1 MNNQLNNL
9 FVSYKPVKIDDY
21 PYIEQSNYDF
31 TSLKSLASNLP
42 VTYKPVKVINHSNV
56 EQSNQPNYI
65 DNYVDFFINTS
76 QLPITNQIPI
86 IKQNKFNYDFTNWKP
101 LTSKQIIQNNNL
113 ANMSFEDLVR
123 IYKLPIKI
131 SSGYRGKNGFRGG
144 KTKSGKQSNHNK
156 LDAHGHPMAYDI
168 QPLVNGKVDKS
179 DSAFA
184 NLRKILANNYNVR
197 EWFKMRNW
205 GILDETTP
213 QMMAKTGATGK
224 HFHIGPD
231 RAAVRFN

>member
-1 MNNQLNNL
+1 MNNQLSDL
-9 FVSYKPVKIDDY
+9 FVSYKPVTNY
-21 PYIEQSNYDF
+21 PYIEQFDQ
-31 TSLKSLASNLP
+31 T
-42 VTYKPVKVINHSNV
+42 
-56 EQSNQPNYI
+56 NYI
-65 DNYVDFFINTS
+65 DSYNDPFIDTL
-76 QLPITNQIPI
+76 QLPIT
-86 IKQNKFNYDFTNWKP
+86 KQNKSNQGFAGWKP
-101 LTSKQIIQNNNL
+101 LTNNQVSQNSNL
-113 ANMSFEDLVR
+113 ANMSFEDL
-123 IYKLPIKI
+123 IKTYNLPIQI

-184 NLRKILANNYNVR
+184 NLRNILANNQDVK
-197 EWFKMRNW
+197 EWFRMRDW

-231 RAAVRFN
+231 RAAVRFS

>member
-1 MNNQLNNL
+1 MNNQLSDL
-9 FVSYKPVKIDDY
+9 FVSYKPVTNY
-21 PYIEQSNYDF
+21 PYIEEFDQ
-31 TSLKSLASNLP
+31 T
-42 VTYKPVKVINHSNV
+42 
-56 EQSNQPNYI
+56 NYI
-65 DNYVDFFINTS
+65 DSQNDPFIDTL
-76 QLPITNQIPI
+76 QLPIT
-86 IKQNKFNYDFTNWKP
+86 KQNKSNQGFAGWKP
-101 LTSKQIIQNNNL
+101 LTNNQVSQNSNL
-113 ANMSFEDLVR
+113 ANMSFEDL
-123 IYKLPIKI
+123 IKTYNLPIQI

-156 LDAHGHPMAYDI
+156 LDEHGHPMAYDI

-184 NLRKILANNYNVR
+184 NLRNILANNYNVR
-197 EWFKMRNW
+197 EWFKIRNW

-231 RAAVRFN
+231 RAAVRFS

>member
-1 MNNQLNNL
+1 MNNQLSDL
-9 FVSYKPVKIDDY
+9 FVSYKPVTNY
-21 PYIEQSNYDF
+21 PYMEQFDQ
-31 TSLKSLASNLP
+31 T
-42 VTYKPVKVINHSNV
+42 
-56 EQSNQPNYI
+56 NYI
-65 DNYVDFFINTS
+65 DSQNDPFIDTL
-76 QLPITNQIPI
+76 QLPIT
-86 IKQNKFNYDFTNWKP
+86 KQNKSNQGFAGWKP
-101 LTSKQIIQNNNL
+101 LTNNQVSQNSNL
-113 ANMSFEDLVR
+113 ANMSFEDL
-123 IYKLPIKI
+123 IKTYNLPIQI

-156 LDAHGHPMAYDI
+156 LDEHGHPMAYDI

-184 NLRKILANNYNVR
+184 NLRNILANNQDVK
-197 EWFKMRNW
+197 EWFRMRDW

-231 RAAVRFN
+231 RAAVRFS

>member
-1 MNNQLNNL
+1 MNNQLSDL
-9 FVSYKPVKIDDY
+9 FVSYKPVTNY
-21 PYIEQSNYDF
+21 PYMEQFDE
-31 TSLKSLASNLP
+31 T
-42 VTYKPVKVINHSNV
+42 
-56 EQSNQPNYI
+56 NYI
-65 DNYVDFFINTS
+65 DSQDDPFIDTL
-76 QLPITNQIPI
+76 QLPIT
-86 IKQNKFNYDFTNWKP
+86 KQNKSNQGFAGWKP
-101 LTSKQIIQNNNL
+101 LTNNQVSQNSNL
-113 ANMSFEDLVR
+113 ANMSFEDL
-123 IYKLPIKI
+123 IKTYNLPIQI

-156 LDAHGHPMAYDI
+156 LDEHGHPMAYDI

-184 NLRKILANNYNVR
+184 NLRNILANNQDVK
-197 EWFKMRNW
+197 EWFRMRDW

-231 RAAVRFN
+231 RAAVRFS

>member
-1 MNNQLNNL
+1 MNNQLSDL
-9 FVSYKPVKIDDY
+9 FVSYKPVTNY
-21 PYIEQSNYDF
+21 PYIEQFDQ
-31 TSLKSLASNLP
+31 T
-42 VTYKPVKVINHSNV
+42 
-56 EQSNQPNYI
+56 NYI
-65 DNYVDFFINTS
+65 DSQNDPFIDTL
-76 QLPITNQIPI
+76 QLPITKQDKSNQG
-86 IKQNKFNYDFTNWKP
+86 FAGWKP
-101 LTSKQIIQNNNL
+101 LTNNQVSQNSNL
-113 ANMSFEDLVR
+113 ANMSFEDLIK
-123 IYKLPIKI
+123 IYNLPIQI

-156 LDAHGHPMAYDI
+156 LDEHGHPMAYDI

-184 NLRKILANNYNVR
+184 NLRNILANNQDVK
-197 EWFKMRNW
+197 EWFRMRNW

-231 RAAVRFN
+231 RAAVRFS

>member
-1 MNNQLNNL
+1 MNNQLSDL
-9 FVSYKPVKIDDY
+9 FVSYKPVTNY
-21 PYIEQSNYDF
+21 PYIEQFDE
-31 TSLKSLASNLP
+31 T
-42 VTYKPVKVINHSNV
+42 
-56 EQSNQPNYI
+56 NYI
-65 DNYVDFFINTS
+65 DSQNDPFIDTL
-76 QLPITNQIPI
+76 QLPIT
-86 IKQNKFNYDFTNWKP
+86 KQNKSNQGFAGWKP
-101 LTSKQIIQNNNL
+101 LTNNQVSQNSNL
-113 ANMSFEDLVR
+113 ANMSFEDL
-123 IYKLPIKI
+123 IKTYNLPIQI

-156 LDAHGHPMAYDI
+156 LDEHGHPMAYDI

-179 DSAFA
+179 DSAFT
-184 NLRKILANNYNVR
+184 NLRNILANNQDVK
-197 EWFKMRNW
+197 EWFRMRDW

>member
-1 MNNQLNNL
+1 MNNQLSDL
-9 FVSYKPVKIDDY
+9 FVSYKPVTNY
-21 PYIEQSNYDF
+21 PYIEEFDY
-31 TSLKSLASNLP
+31 T
-42 VTYKPVKVINHSNV
+42 
-56 EQSNQPNYI
+56 NYI
-65 DNYVDFFINTS
+65 DSQNDPFIDTL
-76 QLPITNQIPI
+76 QLPIT
-86 IKQNKFNYDFTNWKP
+86 KQNKSNQGFAGWKP
-101 LTSKQIIQNNNL
+101 LTNNQVSQNSNL
-113 ANMSFEDLVR
+113 ANMSFEDL
-123 IYKLPIKI
+123 IKTYNLPIQI

-156 LDAHGHPMAYDI
+156 LDEHGHPMAYDI

-184 NLRKILANNYNVR
+184 NLRNTLANNQDVK
-197 EWFKMRNW
+197 EWFRMRDW

-231 RAAVRFN
+231 RAAVRFS

>member
-1 MNNQLNNL
+1 MNNQLSDL
-9 FVSYKPVKIDDY
+9 FVSYKPVTNY
-21 PYIEQSNYDF
+21 PYIEQFDQ
-31 TSLKSLASNLP
+31 T
-42 VTYKPVKVINHSNV
+42 
-56 EQSNQPNYI
+56 NYI
-65 DNYVDFFINTS
+65 DSQNDPFIDTL
-76 QLPITNQIPI
+76 QLPI
-86 IKQNKFNYDFTNWKP
+86 IKQNKSNQGFAGWKP
-101 LTSKQIIQNNNL
+101 LTNNQVSQNSNL
-113 ANMSFEDLVR
+113 ANMSFEDLIK
-123 IYKLPIKI
+123 IYNLPIQI

-156 LDAHGHPMAYDI
+156 LDEHGHPMAYDI

-184 NLRKILANNYNVR
+184 NLRNILANNQDVK

-213 QMMAKTGATGK
+213 QMIAKTGATGK

-231 RAAVRFN
+231 RAAVRFS

>member
-1 MNNQLNNL
+1 MNNQLSDL
-9 FVSYKPVKIDDY
+9 FVSYKPVTNY
-21 PYIEQSNYDF
+21 PYIEQFDQ
-31 TSLKSLASNLP
+31 T
-42 VTYKPVKVINHSNV
+42 
-56 EQSNQPNYI
+56 NYI
-65 DNYVDFFINTS
+65 DSQNDPFIDTL
-76 QLPITNQIPI
+76 QLPIT
-86 IKQNKFNYDFTNWKP
+86 KQNKSNQGFAGWKP
-101 LTSKQIIQNNNL
+101 LTNNQVSQNSNL
-113 ANMSFEDLVR
+113 ANMSFEDL
-123 IYKLPIKI
+123 IKTYNLPIQI

-156 LDAHGHPMAYDI
+156 LDEHGHPMAYDI

-184 NLRKILANNYNVR
+184 NLRNILANNQDVK

-213 QMMAKTGATGK
+213 QMIAKTGATGK

-231 RAAVRFN
+231 RAAVRFS

>member
-1 MNNQLNNL
+1 MNNQLSDL
-9 FVSYKPVKIDDY
+9 FVSYKPVTNY
-21 PYIEQSNYDF
+21 PYIEQFDQ
-31 TSLKSLASNLP
+31 T
-42 VTYKPVKVINHSNV
+42 
-56 EQSNQPNYI
+56 NYI
-65 DNYVDFFINTS
+65 DSYDDPFIDTL
-76 QLPITNQIPI
+76 QLPITKQDKSNQS
-86 IKQNKFNYDFTNWKP
+86 FAGWKP
-101 LTSKQIIQNNNL
+101 LTNNQVSQNSNL
-113 ANMSFEDLVR
+113 ANMSFEDL
-123 IYKLPIKI
+123 IKTYNLPIQI

-156 LDAHGHPMAYDI
+156 LDEHGHPMAYDI

-184 NLRKILANNYNVR
+184 NLRNILANNQDVK
-197 EWFKMRNW
+197 EWFRMRNW

-231 RAAVRFN
+231 RAAVRFS

>member
-1 MNNQLNNL
+1 MNNQLNDL
-9 FVSYKPVKIDDY
+9 F
-21 PYIEQSNYDF
+21 
-31 TSLKSLASNLP
+31 
-42 VTYKPVKVINHSNV
+42 VTYKPVTNYSYM
-56 EQSNQPNYI
+56 EQPNQTA
-65 DNYVDFFINTS
+65 YVDNQDDSFIDTL
-76 QLPITNQIPI
+76 QLPIT
-86 IKQNKFNYDFTNWKP
+86 KQNKSNQGFAGWKP
-101 LTSKQIIQNNNL
+101 LTNNQFSQNSNL
-113 ANMSFEDLVR
+113 ANMSFEDL
-123 IYKLPIKI
+123 IKTYNLPIQI

-156 LDAHGHPMAYDI
+156 LDEHGHPMAYDI

-184 NLRKILANNYNVR
+184 NLRNILANNQDVK
-197 EWFKMRNW
+197 EWFRMRNW

-231 RAAVRFN
+231 RAAVRFS

>member
-1 MNNQLNNL
+1 MNNQLSDL
-9 FVSYKPVKIDDY
+9 FVSYKPVTNY
-21 PYIEQSNYDF
+21 PYIEQFDQ
-31 TSLKSLASNLP
+31 T
-42 VTYKPVKVINHSNV
+42 
-56 EQSNQPNYI
+56 NYI
-65 DNYVDFFINTS
+65 DSQNLPFIDTL
-76 QLPITNQIPI
+76 QLPIT
-86 IKQNKFNYDFTNWKP
+86 KQNKSNQGFAGWKP
-101 LTSKQIIQNNNL
+101 LTNNQVSQNSNL
-113 ANMSFEDLVR
+113 ANMSFEDL
-123 IYKLPIKI
+123 IKTYNLPIQI

-156 LDAHGHPMAYDI
+156 LDEHGHPMAYDI

-184 NLRKILANNYNVR
+184 NLRNILANNQDVK

-231 RAAVRFN
+231 RAAVRFS

>member
-1 MNNQLNNL
+1 MNNQLSDL
-9 FVSYKPVKIDDY
+9 FVSYKPVTTY
-21 PYIEQSNYDF
+21 PYIEQFDQ
-31 TSLKSLASNLP
+31 T
-42 VTYKPVKVINHSNV
+42 
-56 EQSNQPNYI
+56 NYI
-65 DNYVDFFINTS
+65 DSQNDPFIDTL
-76 QLPITNQIPI
+76 QLPITKQDKSNQG
-86 IKQNKFNYDFTNWKP
+86 FAGWKP
-101 LTSKQIIQNNNL
+101 LTNNQVSQNSNL
-113 ANMSFEDLVR
+113 ANMSFEDL
-123 IYKLPIKI
+123 IKTYNLPIQI

-156 LDAHGHPMAYDI
+156 LDEHGHPMAYDI

-184 NLRKILANNYNVR
+184 NLRNILANNQDVK
-197 EWFKMRNW
+197 EWFRIRNW

-231 RAAVRFN
+231 RAAVRFS

>member
-1 MNNQLNNL
+1 MNNQLSDL
-9 FVSYKPVKIDDY
+9 FVSYKPVTNY
-21 PYIEQSNYDF
+21 PYMEQFDE
-31 TSLKSLASNLP
+31 T
-42 VTYKPVKVINHSNV
+42 
-56 EQSNQPNYI
+56 NYI
-65 DNYVDFFINTS
+65 DSQNDPFIDTL
-76 QLPITNQIPI
+76 QLPIT
-86 IKQNKFNYDFTNWKP
+86 KQNKSNQGFAGWKP
-101 LTSKQIIQNNNL
+101 LTNNQVSQNSNL
-113 ANMSFEDLVR
+113 ANMSFEDL
-123 IYKLPIKI
+123 IKTYNLPIQI

-156 LDAHGHPMAYDI
+156 LDEHGHPMAYDI

-184 NLRKILANNYNVR
+184 NLRNILANNQDVK
-197 EWFKMRNW
+197 EWFRMRDW

-231 RAAVRFN
+231 RAAVRFS

>member
-1 MNNQLNNL
+1 MNSQLSDL
-9 FVSYKPVKIDDY
+9 FVSYKPVTNY
-21 PYIEQSNYDF
+21 PYIEQFDQ
-31 TSLKSLASNLP
+31 T
-42 VTYKPVKVINHSNV
+42 
-56 EQSNQPNYI
+56 NYI
-65 DNYVDFFINTS
+65 DSQNDPFIDTL
-76 QLPITNQIPI
+76 QLPIT
-86 IKQNKFNYDFTNWKP
+86 KQNKSNQGFAGWKP
-101 LTSKQIIQNNNL
+101 LTNNQVSQNSNL
-113 ANMSFEDLVR
+113 ANMSFEDL
-123 IYKLPIKI
+123 IKTYNLPIQI

-156 LDAHGHPMAYDI
+156 LDEHGHPMAYDI

-184 NLRKILANNYNVR
+184 NLRNILANNQDVK
-197 EWFKMRNW
+197 EWFRMRDW

-231 RAAVRFN
+231 RAAVRFS

>member
-1 MNNQLNNL
+1 MNNQLSDL
-9 FVSYKPVKIDDY
+9 FVSYKPVINY
-21 PYIEQSNYDF
+21 PYIEQPDQ
-31 TSLKSLASNLP
+31 T
-42 VTYKPVKVINHSNV
+42 
-56 EQSNQPNYI
+56 NYI
-65 DNYVDFFINTS
+65 DSQNDPFIDTL
-76 QLPITNQIPI
+76 QLPIT
-86 IKQNKFNYDFTNWKP
+86 KQNKSNQGFAGWKP
-101 LTSKQIIQNNNL
+101 LTNNQVSQNSNL
-113 ANMSFEDLVR
+113 ANMSFEDL
-123 IYKLPIKI
+123 IKTYNLPIQI

-156 LDAHGHPMAYDI
+156 LDEHGHPMAYDI

-184 NLRKILANNYNVR
+184 NLRNILANNQDVK
-197 EWFKMRNW
+197 EWFRMRNW

-231 RAAVRFN
+231 RAAVRFS

>member
-1 MNNQLNNL
+1 MNNQLSDL
-9 FVSYKPVKIDDY
+9 FVSYKPVTNY
-21 PYIEQSNYDF
+21 PYIEQFDQ
-31 TSLKSLASNLP
+31 T
-42 VTYKPVKVINHSNV
+42 
-56 EQSNQPNYI
+56 NYI
-65 DNYVDFFINTS
+65 DSQNDPFIDTL
-76 QLPITNQIPI
+76 QLPIT
-86 IKQNKFNYDFTNWKP
+86 KQNKSNQGFAGWKP
-101 LTSKQIIQNNNL
+101 LTNNQVSQNSGL
-113 ANMSFEDLVR
+113 ANMSFEDL
-123 IYKLPIKI
+123 IKTYNLPIQI

-156 LDAHGHPMAYDI
+156 LDEHGHPMAYDI

-184 NLRKILANNYNVR
+184 NLRNILANNQDVK
-197 EWFKMRNW
+197 EWFRMRDW

-231 RAAVRFN
+231 RAAVRFS

>member
-1 MNNQLNNL
+1 MNSQLSDL
-9 FVSYKPVKIDDY
+9 FVSYKPVTNY
-21 PYIEQSNYDF
+21 PYIEQSDQ
-31 TSLKSLASNLP
+31 T
-42 VTYKPVKVINHSNV
+42 
-56 EQSNQPNYI
+56 NYI
-65 DNYVDFFINTS
+65 DSQNDPFIDTL
-76 QLPITNQIPI
+76 QLPIT
-86 IKQNKFNYDFTNWKP
+86 KQNKSNQGFAGWKP
-101 LTSKQIIQNNNL
+101 LTNNQVSQNSNL
-113 ANMSFEDLVR
+113 ANMSFEDL
-123 IYKLPIKI
+123 IKTYNLPIQI

-156 LDAHGHPMAYDI
+156 LDEHGHPMAYDI

-184 NLRKILANNYNVR
+184 NLRNILANNQDVK
-197 EWFKMRNW
+197 EWFRMRNW

-231 RAAVRFN
+231 RAAVRFS

>member
-1 MNNQLNNL
+1 MNNQLSDL
-9 FVSYKPVKIDDY
+9 FVSYKPVTTY
-21 PYIEQSNYDF
+21 PYIEQFDQ
-31 TSLKSLASNLP
+31 T
-42 VTYKPVKVINHSNV
+42 
-56 EQSNQPNYI
+56 NYI
-65 DNYVDFFINTS
+65 DSQNDPFIDTL
-76 QLPITNQIPI
+76 QLPITKQDKSNQG
-86 IKQNKFNYDFTNWKP
+86 FAGWKP
-101 LTSKQIIQNNNL
+101 LTNNQVSQNSNL
-113 ANMSFEDLVR
+113 ANMSFEDL
-123 IYKLPIKI
+123 IKTYNLPIQI

-156 LDAHGHPMAYDI
+156 LDEHGHPMAYDI

-184 NLRKILANNYNVR
+184 NLRNILANNQDVK
-197 EWFKMRNW
+197 EWFRMRNW

-231 RAAVRFN
+231 RAAVRFS

>member
-1 MNNQLNNL
+1 MNNQLSDL
-9 FVSYKPVKIDDY
+9 FVSYKPVTNY
-21 PYIEQSNYDF
+21 PYIEQFDQ
-31 TSLKSLASNLP
+31 T
-42 VTYKPVKVINHSNV
+42 
-56 EQSNQPNYI
+56 NYI
-65 DNYVDFFINTS
+65 DSQSDPFIDTL
-76 QLPITNQIPI
+76 QLPITKQDKSNQG
-86 IKQNKFNYDFTNWKP
+86 FAGWKP
-101 LTSKQIIQNNNL
+101 LTNNQVSQNSNL
-113 ANMSFEDLVR
+113 ANMSFEDL
-123 IYKLPIKI
+123 IKTYNLPIQI

-156 LDAHGHPMAYDI
+156 LDEHGHPMAYDI

-184 NLRKILANNYNVR
+184 NLRNILANNQDVK
-197 EWFKMRNW
+197 EWFRMRDW

-231 RAAVRFN
+231 RAAVRFS

>member
-1 MNNQLNNL
+1 MNNQLSDL
-9 FVSYKPVKIDDY
+9 FVSYKPVTNY
-21 PYIEQSNYDF
+21 PYIKQFDQ
-31 TSLKSLASNLP
+31 T
-42 VTYKPVKVINHSNV
+42 
-56 EQSNQPNYI
+56 NYI
-65 DNYVDFFINTS
+65 DSQNDPFIDTL
-76 QLPITNQIPI
+76 QLPIT
-86 IKQNKFNYDFTNWKP
+86 KQNKSNQGFAGWKP
-101 LTSKQIIQNNNL
+101 LTNNQVSQNSNL
-113 ANMSFEDLVR
+113 ANMSFEDL
-123 IYKLPIKI
+123 IKTYNLPIQI

-156 LDAHGHPMAYDI
+156 LDEHGHPMAYDI

-184 NLRKILANNYNVR
+184 NLRNILANNQDVK
-197 EWFKMRNW
+197 EWFRMRDW

-231 RAAVRFN
+231 RAAVRFS

>member
-1 MNNQLNNL
+1 MNNQLSDL
-9 FVSYKPVKIDDY
+9 FVSYKPVINY
-21 PYIEQSNYDF
+21 PYIEEFDQ
-31 TSLKSLASNLP
+31 T
-42 VTYKPVKVINHSNV
+42 
-56 EQSNQPNYI
+56 NYI
-65 DNYVDFFINTS
+65 DSQNDPFIDTL
-76 QLPITNQIPI
+76 QLPIT
-86 IKQNKFNYDFTNWKP
+86 KQNKSNQGFAGWKP
-101 LTSKQIIQNNNL
+101 LTNNQVSQNSNL
-113 ANMSFEDLVR
+113 ANMSFEDL
-123 IYKLPIKI
+123 IKTYNLPIQI

-156 LDAHGHPMAYDI
+156 LDEHGHPMAYDI

-184 NLRKILANNYNVR
+184 NLRNTLANNQDVK
-197 EWFKMRNW
+197 EWFRMRDW

-231 RAAVRFN
+231 RAAVRFS

>member
-1 MNNQLNNL
+1 MNNQLSDL
-9 FVSYKPVKIDDY
+9 FVSYKPVTNY
-21 PYIEQSNYDF
+21 PYIEQFDQ
-31 TSLKSLASNLP
+31 T
-42 VTYKPVKVINHSNV
+42 
-56 EQSNQPNYI
+56 NYI
-65 DNYVDFFINTS
+65 DSQNDPFIDTL
-76 QLPITNQIPI
+76 QLPIT
-86 IKQNKFNYDFTNWKP
+86 KQNKSNQGFAGWKP
-101 LTSKQIIQNNNL
+101 LTNNQVSQNSNL
-113 ANMSFEDLVR
+113 ANMRFEDL
-123 IYKLPIKI
+123 IKTYNLPIQI

-184 NLRKILANNYNVR
+184 NLRNILANNQDVK
-197 EWFKMRNW
+197 EWFRMRDW

-231 RAAVRFN
+231 RAAVRFS

>member
-1 MNNQLNNL
+1 MNNQLSDL
-9 FVSYKPVKIDDY
+9 FVSYKPVTNY
-21 PYIEQSNYDF
+21 PYIEQFDQ
-31 TSLKSLASNLP
+31 T
-42 VTYKPVKVINHSNV
+42 
-56 EQSNQPNYI
+56 NYI
-65 DNYVDFFINTS
+65 DSQNDPFIDTL
-76 QLPITNQIPI
+76 QLPIT
-86 IKQNKFNYDFTNWKP
+86 KQNKSNQGFAGWKP
-101 LTSKQIIQNNNL
+101 LTNNQVSQNSNL
-113 ANMSFEDLVR
+113 ANMSFEDLIK
-123 IYKLPIKI
+123 IYNLPIQI

-156 LDAHGHPMAYDI
+156 LDEHGHPMAYDI

-184 NLRKILANNYNVR
+184 NLRNILANNQDVK

-231 RAAVRFN
+231 RAAVRFS

>member
-1 MNNQLNNL
+1 MNNQLSDL
-9 FVSYKPVKIDDY
+9 FVSYKPVTTY
-21 PYIEQSNYDF
+21 PYIEQFDQ
-31 TSLKSLASNLP
+31 T
-42 VTYKPVKVINHSNV
+42 
-56 EQSNQPNYI
+56 NYI
-65 DNYVDFFINTS
+65 DSQNDPFIDTL
-76 QLPITNQIPI
+76 QLPITKQDKSNQG
-86 IKQNKFNYDFTNWKP
+86 FAGWKP
-101 LTSKQIIQNNNL
+101 LTNNQVSQNNNL
-113 ANMSFEDLVR
+113 ANMSFEDL
-123 IYKLPIKI
+123 IKTYNLPIQI

-156 LDAHGHPMAYDI
+156 LDEHGHPMAYDV

-184 NLRKILANNYNVR
+184 NLRNILANNQDVK
-197 EWFKMRNW
+197 EWFRMRDW

-231 RAAVRFN
+231 RAAVRFS

>member
-1 MNNQLNNL
+1 MNNQLSDL
-9 FVSYKPVKIDDY
+9 FVSYKPVTTY
-21 PYIEQSNYDF
+21 PYIEQFDQ
-31 TSLKSLASNLP
+31 T
-42 VTYKPVKVINHSNV
+42 
-56 EQSNQPNYI
+56 NYI
-65 DNYVDFFINTS
+65 DSQNDPFIDTL
-76 QLPITNQIPI
+76 QLPIT
-86 IKQNKFNYDFTNWKP
+86 KQNKSNQGFAGWKP
-101 LTSKQIIQNNNL
+101 LTNNQVSQNSNL
-113 ANMSFEDLVR
+113 ANMSFEDL
-123 IYKLPIKI
+123 IKTYNLPIYI

-156 LDAHGHPMAYDI
+156 LDEHGHPMAYDV

-184 NLRKILANNYNVR
+184 NLRNTLANNQDVK
-197 EWFKMRNW
+197 EWFRMRDW

-231 RAAVRFN
+231 RAAVRFS

>member
-1 MNNQLNNL
+1 MNNQLSDL
-9 FVSYKPVKIDDY
+9 FVSYKPVINY
-21 PYIEQSNYDF
+21 PYIEQFDQ
-31 TSLKSLASNLP
+31 T
-42 VTYKPVKVINHSNV
+42 
-56 EQSNQPNYI
+56 NYI
-65 DNYVDFFINTS
+65 DSQNDPFIDTL
-76 QLPITNQIPI
+76 QLPIT
-86 IKQNKFNYDFTNWKP
+86 KQNKSNQGFAGWKP
-101 LTSKQIIQNNNL
+101 LTNNQVSQNSNL
-113 ANMSFEDLVR
+113 ANMSFEDL
-123 IYKLPIKI
+123 IKTYNLPIQI

-156 LDAHGHPMAYDI
+156 LDEHGHPMAYDI

-184 NLRKILANNYNVR
+184 NLRNILANNYNVR

-231 RAAVRFN
+231 RAAVRFS

>member
-1 MNNQLNNL
+1 MNNQLSDL
-9 FVSYKPVKIDDY
+9 FVSYRPVTNY
-21 PYIEQSNYDF
+21 PYIEQFDQ
-31 TSLKSLASNLP
+31 T
-42 VTYKPVKVINHSNV
+42 
-56 EQSNQPNYI
+56 NYI
-65 DNYVDFFINTS
+65 DSQNDPFIDTL
-76 QLPITNQIPI
+76 QLPIT
-86 IKQNKFNYDFTNWKP
+86 KQNKSNQGFAGWKP
-101 LTSKQIIQNNNL
+101 LTNNQVSQNSNL
-113 ANMSFEDLVR
+113 ANMSFEDL
-123 IYKLPIKI
+123 IKTYNLPIQI

-156 LDAHGHPMAYDI
+156 LDEHGHPMAYDI

-184 NLRKILANNYNVR
+184 NLRNILANNQDVK
-197 EWFKMRNW
+197 EWFRMRDW

-231 RAAVRFN
+231 RAAVRFS

>member
-1 MNNQLNNL
+1 MNNQLSDL
-9 FVSYKPVKIDDY
+9 FVSYKPVTNY
-21 PYIEQSNYDF
+21 PYIEEFDY
-31 TSLKSLASNLP
+31 T
-42 VTYKPVKVINHSNV
+42 
-56 EQSNQPNYI
+56 NYI
-65 DNYVDFFINTS
+65 DSQNDPFIDTL
-76 QLPITNQIPI
+76 QLPIT
-86 IKQNKFNYDFTNWKP
+86 KQNKSNQGFAGWKP
-101 LTSKQIIQNNNL
+101 LTNNQVSQNSNL
-113 ANMSFEDLVR
+113 ANMSFEDL
-123 IYKLPIKI
+123 IKTYNLPIQI

-156 LDAHGHPMAYDI
+156 LDEHGHPMAYDI

-184 NLRKILANNYNVR
+184 NLRNILANNYNVR
-197 EWFKMRNW
+197 EWFKIRNW

>member
-1 MNNQLNNL
+1 MNNQLSDL
-9 FVSYKPVKIDDY
+9 FVSYKPVTNY
-21 PYIEQSNYDF
+21 PYIEQFDQ
-31 TSLKSLASNLP
+31 T
-42 VTYKPVKVINHSNV
+42 
-56 EQSNQPNYI
+56 NYI
-65 DNYVDFFINTS
+65 DSYDDPFIDTL
-76 QLPITNQIPI
+76 QLPIT
-86 IKQNKFNYDFTNWKP
+86 KQNKSNQGFAGWKP
-101 LTSKQIIQNNNL
+101 LTNNQVSQNSNL
-113 ANMSFEDLVR
+113 ANMSFEDL
-123 IYKLPIKI
+123 IKTYNLPIQI

-156 LDAHGHPMAYDI
+156 LDEHGHPMAYDI

-184 NLRKILANNYNVR
+184 NLRNILANNQDVK
-197 EWFKMRNW
+197 EWFRMRNW

-231 RAAVRFN
+231 RAAVRFS

>member
-1 MNNQLNNL
+1 MNNQLSDL
-9 FVSYKPVKIDDY
+9 FVSYKPVTNY
-21 PYIEQSNYDF
+21 PYIEQFDQ
-31 TSLKSLASNLP
+31 T
-42 VTYKPVKVINHSNV
+42 
-56 EQSNQPNYI
+56 NYI
-65 DNYVDFFINTS
+65 DSQNDLFIDTL
-76 QLPITNQIPI
+76 QLPITKQDKSNQG
-86 IKQNKFNYDFTNWKP
+86 FAGWKP
-101 LTSKQIIQNNNL
+101 LTNNQVSQNSNL
-113 ANMSFEDLVR
+113 ANMSFEDL
-123 IYKLPIKI
+123 IKTYNLPIQI

-156 LDAHGHPMAYDI
+156 LDEHGHPIAYDI

-184 NLRKILANNYNVR
+184 NLRNILANNQDVK
-197 EWFKMRNW
+197 EWFRMRNW

-231 RAAVRFN
+231 RAAVRFS

>member
-1 MNNQLNNL
+1 MNNQLSDL
-9 FVSYKPVKIDDY
+9 FVSYKPVTNY
-21 PYIEQSNYDF
+21 PYIEQFDQ
-31 TSLKSLASNLP
+31 T
-42 VTYKPVKVINHSNV
+42 
-56 EQSNQPNYI
+56 NYI
-65 DNYVDFFINTS
+65 DSQNDPFIDTL
-76 QLPITNQIPI
+76 QLPIT
-86 IKQNKFNYDFTNWKP
+86 KQNKSNQGFAGWKP
-101 LTSKQIIQNNNL
+101 LTNNQVSQNSNL
-113 ANMSFEDLVR
+113 ANMSFEDL
-123 IYKLPIKI
+123 IKTYNLPIQI

-156 LDAHGHPMAYDI
+156 LDEHGHPMAYDI

-184 NLRKILANNYNVR
+184 NLRKILANNQNVR
-197 EWFKMRNW
+197 EWFKIRNW

-231 RAAVRFN
+231 RAAVRFS